1 MLRLLLCMATL
12 GSTVQLMGQ
21 STNRTFD
28 AANLTGLKLEAKLS
42 EVVLVPGEG
51 DDIEITHTFMVN
63 SEPIQD
69 ISELSY
75 SETAGRGLITEVSP
89 TMEQIEERWQNGNIR
104 VLEVNGHQNQNS
116 VITSVLEVRFPA
128 WLPIEVVTEYGA
140 IKGENLSTLSKATS
154 KYGVVELVFDER
166 IPHEDLVVF
175 SKYGEVD
182 ITLPE
187 NLTADLVLTTEYGNL
202 LSDFD
207 LDVDTE
213 RSQEED
219 HLQHVEAGING
230 GGSLITCSATYSNI
244 YVRKAK

>member
-1 MLRLLLCMATL
+1 MLRLLLCIATL

-21 STNRTFD
+21 STNQTFD
-28 AANLTGLKLEAKLS
+28 AANLTELKLEAKLS
-42 EVVLVPGEG
+42 EVVLVAVEG
-51 DDIEITHTFMVN
+51 NEIEIAHTFIVN
-63 SEPIQD
+63 GEPIQD

-75 SETAGRGLITEVSP
+75 TEADGRAVITEVSP
-89 TMEQIEERWQNGNIR
+89 TMEQIEERWQNSGR
-104 VLEVNGHQNQNS
+104 VLEVNGQQFQNE
-116 VITSVLEVRFPA
+116 VITSVLEVRFPS
-128 WLPIEVVTEYGA
+128 WLDIEIETEYGA
-140 IKGENLSTLSKATS
+140 IKGENLSTLTRANS

-187 NLTADLVLTTEYGNL
+187 NLGADLVLTTEYGNL

-207 LDVDTE
+207 LDIDTD
-213 RSQEED
+213 RSEEED
-219 HLQHVEAGING
+219 HLQHVEASMNG
-230 GGSLITCSATYSNI
+230 GGSLINCTATYSNI